1 MVNYPLL
8 FEYRDL
14 VAGNGFLA
22 AIVVA
27 GRALIREDDEGFW
40 MYGIQ
45 PGGICA
51 DGDSQKEAAAEFRSL
66 YRAALYDMAAEA
78 PDFERFQHEVEN
90 FFQDEDRVLAGTWTE
105 AVAAVRQG
113 DVASDW
119 LNKQPADSPQRVEV
133 VRIALGDAE
142 RPDLPAKRPEPSFN
156 APDGLGLARA
166 A

>member
-1 MVNYPLL
+1 MANYPLL
-8 FEYRDL
+8 FEFKDL

-22 AIVVA
+22 AVVVA

-51 DGDSQKEAAAEFRSL
+51 DGDSQKEAVAEFRSL

-78 PDFERFQHEVEN
+78 SDFERFKREVQN
-90 FFQDEDRVLAGTWTE
+90 FFQDEDRVLAETWKE
-105 AVAAVRQG
+105 AVAAVQQG

-119 LNKQPADSPQRVEV
+119 LNKQPADSPRSVEV
-133 VRIALGDAE
+133 VRIALDDAE
-142 RPDLPAKRPEPSFN
+142 NPDLSAKRPEPSFN
-156 APDGLGLARA
+156 APDGLARA